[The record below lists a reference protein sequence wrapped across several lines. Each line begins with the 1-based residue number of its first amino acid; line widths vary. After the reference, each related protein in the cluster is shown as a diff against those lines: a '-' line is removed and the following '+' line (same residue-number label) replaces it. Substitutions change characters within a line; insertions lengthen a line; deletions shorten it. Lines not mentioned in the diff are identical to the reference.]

1 MYAYRFDGYW
11 RDVGTI
17 LSLWE
22 ANMDL
27 LGENPPLNL
36 NDETWRIYARHGAR
50 TPQFIGKNAKVEL
63 SSITEG
69 CEIEGCVENSV
80 LGAGVRIYA
89 GATVSHSVL
98 MDGVT
103 VESGA
108 TVSYAILAEGVRIGA
123 NCRIGKDQIRAREI
137 AVVGAG
143 IYVPSGMQIGEGGMI
158 SSLKD
163 MEEEDA

>member
-1 MYAYRFDGYW
+1 M
-11 RDVGTI
+11 V
-17 LSLWE
+17 
-22 ANMDL
+22 
-27 LGENPPLNL
+27 
-36 NDETWRIYARHGAR
+36 
-50 TPQFIGKNAKVEL
+50 
-63 SSITEG
+63 
-69 CEIEGCVENSV
+69 NSV
-80 LGAGVRIYA
+80 LGAGVRIHA

-108 TVSYAILAEGVRIGA
+108 TISYAILAEGVRIGE

-143 IYVPSGMQIGEGGMI
+143 IYVPSGMQIDEGGMI